1 MPTNL
6 PPEYFKAEEKYANA
20 RTLEEKI
27 VATEELIRAA
37 PKHKGAEK
45 LLKTL
50 KTRLAKL
57 RQELRKQQTRRTSSG
72 PSFAV
77 KKEGAAQVAI
87 LGLPNSG
94 KSTLLQKLTAAQP
107 EVASYPFTTRE
118 PAPGMMQFE
127 DIQVQ
132 LVEVPAIVEGS
143 SLGRGLGAQPLSVAR
158 NADTIALIV
167 DLSTDP
173 IKQVETLTAELEAA
187 GVKLNKPPP
196 KLEISR
202 GKTGGIEIRG
212 VEFLDGGEAELKRI
226 LQEHRIHNASVD
238 VKGPITIE
246 DVEDALDESIVY
258 RRAMIIATKKD
269 AFKVSNNLIKLK
281 HAYGKR
287 FSIFLAPSE
296 EGSTEELKKQI
307 FENLDVIRVYTKR
320 PDEKPAER
328 PLMLRRGSTIADV
341 AQAVHKDFA
350 RNLKFARVW
359 GSTRFS
365 GQQVPRDYE
374 LRDKDVVELRL

>member
-6 PPEYFKAEEKYANA
+6 PPEYFKAEEKYACA

-27 VATEELIRAA
+27 LATEELIRTA

-57 RQELRKQQTRRTSSG
+57 RQELRKQQARRTGGG

-94 KSTLLQKLTAAQP
+94 KSTLLQRLTAAQP
-107 EVASYPFTTRE
+107 EVAPYPFTTRE
-118 PAPGMMQFE
+118 PTPGMMQFE
-127 DIQVQ
+127 DVQVQ

-167 DLSTDP
+167 DLSADP
-173 IKQVETLTAELEAA
+173 IKQVETLTAELEVA

-212 VEFLDGGEAELKRI
+212 AEFFGDEVELKRI
-226 LQEHRIHNASVD
+226 LQEHRIHNATVD
-238 VKGPITIE
+238 IKGPTTAE
-246 DVEDALDESIVY
+246 DVEEVLDESIVY
-258 RRAMIIATKKD
+258 RRSVIIATKVD
-269 AFKVSNNLIKLK
+269 APKASNNFNKLT

-287 FSIFLAPSE
+287 FSIFLASSKEGPSD
-296 EGSTEELKKQI
+296 ELKKQI

-328 PLMLRRGSTIADV
+328 PLMLRRGSTVADV
-341 AQAVHKDFA
+341 AREVHKDFA
-350 RNLKFARVW
+350 RNLKFAKVW
-359 GSTRFS
+359 GSTRFP
-365 GQQVPRDYE
+365 GQRVPREYE
-374 LRDKDVVELRL
+374 LQDKDVVELHL

>member
-27 VATEELIRAA
+27 IATEELIRTA

-57 RQELRKQQTRRTSSG
+57 RQELRKQQTRRTGGG

-77 KKEGAAQVAI
+77 KKESAAQVAI

-94 KSTLLQKLTAAQP
+94 KSTLLQRLTAAQP
-107 EVASYPFTTRE
+107 EVAPYPFTTRE
-118 PAPGMMQFE
+118 PVPGMMQVE
-127 DIQVQ
+127 DVQIQ

-158 NADTIALIV
+158 NADTIAIVV
-167 DLSTDP
+167 DLSADP

-187 GVKLNKPPP
+187 GVKLNKSPP

-212 VEFLDGGEAELKRI
+212 AELLDGGEAELKRI

-238 VKGPITIE
+238 IKGPTTAE
-246 DVEDALDESIVY
+246 DVEEALDESIVY
-258 RRAMIIATKKD
+258 RRAMIIATKMD
-269 AFKVSNNLIKLK
+269 APKASNKLTK
-281 HAYGKR
+281 LTHAYGKR
-287 FSIFLAPSE
+287 FSIFLAPSTI
-296 EGSTEELKKQI
+296 SSSDKLKKQI
-307 FENLDVIRVYTKR
+307 FENLNVIRIYTKR

-341 AQAVHKDFA
+341 AREVHKDFA

-359 GSTRFS
+359 GSTRFP

-374 LRDKDVVELRL
+374 LRDKDVVELHL

>member
-1 MPTNL
+1 MPANL
-6 PPEYFKAEEKYANA
+6 PPEYFKAEEKYAYA
-20 RTLEEKI
+20 RTIEEKI
-27 VATEELIRAA
+27 LATEELIRAA

-57 RQELRKQQTRRTSSG
+57 RQELRKQQTRRIGGG

-94 KSTLLQKLTAAQP
+94 KSTLLQRLTAAQP
-107 EVASYPFTTRE
+107 EVAPYPFTTRE
-118 PAPGMMQFE
+118 PIPGMMQFE
-127 DIQVQ
+127 DVQVQ

-158 NADTIALIV
+158 NADTIALII

-187 GVKLNKPPP
+187 GVKMNKPPP
-196 KLEISR
+196 KIEISR
-202 GKTGGIEIRG
+202 RETGGIEIRG
-212 VEFLDGGEAELKRI
+212 AEFFDGDEAELKRI

-238 VKGPITIE
+238 IKGPTNAE
-246 DVEDALDESIVY
+246 DVEEALDESIVY
-258 RRAMIIATKKD
+258 RRSMIIATKVD
-269 AFKVSNNLIKLK
+269 APKASNNFTKLK

-287 FSIFLAPSE
+287 FSIFLASPT
-296 EGSTEELKKQI
+296 EGTPDELKRQI

-328 PLMLRRGSTIADV
+328 PLMLRRGSTVADV
-341 AQAVHKDFA
+341 ARDVHKDFA

-359 GSTRFS
+359 GSTRFP
-365 GQQVPRDYE
+365 GQRVPRDYE
-374 LRDKDVVELRL
+374 LRDKDVVELHL